1 MINKAQQLDRILF
14 HIDQVNGSLRFQ
26 TSRDVWNKMDEKISI
41 LQINQNISY
50 KTHCL
55 FEGNENEKL
64 PA

>member
-1 MINKAQQLDRILF
+1 MINKAQQLNRILF

-50 KTHCL
+50 KNPL
-55 FEGNENEKL
+55 L
-64 PA
+64 VWR